1 MPRPNRARSIDGE
14 ANLAQRIRYE
24 REGEGWSPA
33 DLARRMTE
41 AGCSITTSAIYKIEA
56 RERTIKVDELIGLS
70 RVFDLPVENLLTP
83 MEVLRKEW
91 AELRVRD
98 LDEAEGGL
106 YDAISRLGDVWMD
119 VYSHGLLDV
128 VDDVEEEDSVLAY
141 LANRRRVDNATGE
154 SRPVME
160 QVFSLVAETIQK
172 SAAELVVR
180 QANEKLGAGAIEIE
194 EGES

>member
-83 MEVLRKEW
+83 MDILRKEW
-91 AELRVRD
+91 SRQRVRD
-98 LDEAEGGL
+98 LDEAERAL
-106 YDAISRLGDVWMD
+106 YEACGPLFDLWVDIWRQVAVDVVEGVDEEESFVAYLNNQRSEAPAGPFWAISQAIQKAAAKAVVEEANGKLGD
-119 VYSHGLLDV
+119 
-128 VDDVEEEDSVLAY
+128 
-141 LANRRRVDNATGE
+141 
-154 SRPVME
+154 
-160 QVFSLVAETIQK
+160 
-172 SAAELVVR
+172 
-180 QANEKLGAGAIEIE
+180 GAIEIVQE
-194 EGES
+194 ES